1 MTPTRRM
8 ALGASLMLVL
18 AASGASAQSSADQP
32 NRGGRLTVSVSA
44 EPPMLDPTSSTSA
57 EISRLLYDNVLQG
70 LVKLGPDGKIEPS
83 LASRYQVSAD
93 GKTYTFTLRPGVKF
107 HDGSAFGTDDVV
119 AALKRAMDPKSGH
132 THPEY
137 YADMAS
143 VAASGPNTVV
153 IKLARPN
160 ADFLFNLA
168 RADSVIMPAGKTDA
182 MKSAPIGTGP
192 FKFVSWQRG
201 SAITLERNPA
211 YYNKALPYLDGVT
224 FRFISDPNAQLAALR
239 SGDIDVIGYGL
250 APENALTL
258 KQGGDFNVI
267 VGNSTNKVTVS
278 MNNGR
283 APFNDIR
290 VRKAVQY
297 AVDKNAILQGV
308 MLGNGT
314 VIGSHRTPVESCYY
328 DLSGLYKP
336 NPQLSRS
343 LLQQAGYTAQKP
355 LKITLTLPSQ
365 YDYAV
370 RTGQAVA
377 AQLNKVGIQTEI
389 KLVDFSTWLK
399 QVFQGGD
406 YDMSVI
412 GHAEPNDIGIYANK
426 SYYFHY
432 DSPQFRQQFDSY
444 LRSTNRSAACLTM
457 RALQK
462 RLADD
467 AVNVWVQELPY
478 MAALKSRVVGWW
490 TDQPLPSL
498 NVTQVYLRK

>member
-1 MTPTRRM
+1 MTPTRKT
-8 ALGASLMLVL
+8 ALSASLLLAL
-18 AASGASAQSSADQP
+18 AAGGAAAQSAAEP
-32 NRGGRLTVSVSA
+32 TRGGRLTVSVSA

-57 EISRLLYDNVLQG
+57 EISRIMYDNVLQG
-70 LVKLGPDGKIEPS
+70 LVKLGPDGKIVPS
-83 LASRYQVSAD
+83 LASRFQVSAD
-93 GKTYTFTLRPGVKF
+93 GRTYTFTLRPNVKF

-119 AALKRAMDPKSGH
+119 AALRRAMDPKSGH

-143 VAASGPNTVV
+143 VTASGPNTVV
-153 IKLARPN
+153 IRLSRPN

-182 MKSAPIGTGP
+182 MRSAPVGTGP
-192 FKFVSWQRG
+192 FRFVSWQRG

-211 YYNKALPYLDGVT
+211 YYNTALPYLDAVT
-224 FRFISDPNAQLAALR
+224 FRFIPDANAQLAALR
-239 SGDIDVIGYGL
+239 SGDIDVIGSGL
-250 APENALTL
+250 APENALSL
-258 KQGGDFNVI
+258 RQGDGFNVI
-267 VGNSTNKVTVS
+267 VGRSTNKVTLS

-290 VRKAVQY
+290 VRRAVQH

-308 MLGNGT
+308 MLGNGRVLGT
-314 VIGSHRTPVESCYY
+314 HRTPVESCYS
-328 DLSGLYKP
+328 DLAGLYRP

-343 LLQQAGYTAQKP
+343 LLQQAGYTAQRP
-355 LKITLTLPSQ
+355 LRVTLTLPSQ
-365 YDYAV
+365 YEYAV

-412 GHAEPNDIGIYANK
+412 GHAEPNDIGVYANK
-426 SYYFHY
+426 GYYFHY
-432 DSPQFRQQFDSY
+432 DSPRFREQFDSY
-444 LRSTNRSAACLTM
+444 QRTTNRSAACLAM

-478 MAALKSRVVGWW
+478 MAAMKSQVAGWW

>member
-1 MTPTRRM
+1 MISTPDFRLSL
-8 ALGASLMLVL
+8 ALTL
-18 AASGASAQSSADQP
+18 ALLGSAAYAQEQP
-32 NRGGRLTVSVSA
+32 TQGGRLTISTSA

-57 EISRLLYDNVLQG
+57 EISSIMYDNVLQG
-70 LVKLGPDGKIEPS
+70 LVKIAPSGKIEPS
-83 LASRYQVSAD
+83 LATRYQVSAD
-93 GKTYTFTLRPGVKF
+93 AKTYTFVLRQGVKF
-107 HDGSAFGTDDVV
+107 HDGSAFGPSDVI

-132 THPEY
+132 THAEY
-137 YADMAS
+137 YADMVS
-143 VAASGPNTVV
+143 VSASGPNTVV
-153 IKLARPN
+153 IVLSRPN

-168 RADSVIMPAGKTDA
+168 RADSVIMPEGKTDA
-182 MKSAPIGTGP
+182 MKSAPVGTGP

-201 SAITLERNPA
+201 SAVTLERNPN
-211 YYNKALPYLDGVT
+211 YYVKTLPYLDGVT

-239 SGDIDVIGYGL
+239 SGDIDVIGSGL
-250 APENALTL
+250 APENALSL
-258 KQGGDFNVI
+258 KQDSNFKVI
-267 VGNSTNKVTVS
+267 VGSSTNKLTVS
-278 MNNGR
+278 MNNAR

-297 AVDKNAILQGV
+297 AIDKNALLQGV

-314 VIGSHRTPVESCYY
+314 LLGTHRTPNESCYY
-328 DLSGLYKP
+328 DLSGQYKP
-336 NPQLSRS
+336 NLQLSRS

-365 YDYAV
+365 YVYAV

-377 AQLNKVGIQTEI
+377 AQLNRAGIQTEI

-426 SYYFHY
+426 NYYFHY
-432 DSPQFRQQFDSY
+432 DNQKFRDKFEKYQ
-444 LRSTNRSAACLTM
+444 RTTNRSAACISM

-462 RLADD
+462 QLADD

-478 MAALKSRVVGWW
+478 MAALKNRVGGWW
-490 TDQPLPSL
+490 NDHPLPSL
-498 NVTQVYLRK
+498 NVTQTYLRK